1 MEEIISQRF
10 KRERDLFFE
19 DPVNYLEASESSIL
33 HLLRRDIY
41 RCMGYTI
48 ESNKNIMW
56 IKDNKINAII
66 WSRSGTWSS
75 LETKTPLISK
85 TTTDVYKPELS

>member
-66 WSRSGTWSS
+66 WSRSGTWPS

>member
-1 MEEIISQRF
+1 MKEIISQRF

>member
-1 MEEIISQRF
+1 M
-10 KRERDLFFE
+10 FFE

>member
-48 ESNKNIMW
+48 ESNKN
-56 IKDNKINAII
+56 
-66 WSRSGTWSS
+66 
-75 LETKTPLISK
+75 KT
-85 TTTDVYKPELS
+85 